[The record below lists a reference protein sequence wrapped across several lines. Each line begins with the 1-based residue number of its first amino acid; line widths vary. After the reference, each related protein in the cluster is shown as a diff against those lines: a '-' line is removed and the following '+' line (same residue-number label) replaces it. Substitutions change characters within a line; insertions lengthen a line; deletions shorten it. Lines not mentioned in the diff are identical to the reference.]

1 MTVLYI
7 ILLAFIQGITEFL
20 PISSSAHLLIFPRIF
35 NIEDQGVI
43 IDIAGHIG
51 SLFAVLYFY
60 RQDFSLILKN
70 FFKGGDNSFL
80 LKLVLATFPT
90 VVVGAI
96 LVLFNIEFRNPKVV
110 IYTSIIFGLLFYLA
124 DRFGKNRNGM
134 EKLTVKEAF
143 YIGMAQILAIIPGV
157 SRSGIT
163 LTEGMYLGLKRDV
176 ALKFSFLLLV
186 PTIILVGLGGV
197 YKFIKSP
204 ESIDILPIV
213 LMAFFSFIFSLFVI
227 KFVLYF
233 VKKCSFKIFALYRVA
248 LGIFLYFYLK

>member
-20 PISSSAHLLIFPRIF
+20 PISSSAHLLIFPQIF

-60 RQDFSLILKN
+60 RHDFSLILKN

-110 IYTSIIFGLLFYLA
+110 I
-124 DRFGKNRNGM
+124 
-134 EKLTVKEAF
+134 
-143 YIGMAQILAIIPGV
+143 
-157 SRSGIT
+157 
-163 LTEGMYLGLKRDV
+163 
-176 ALKFSFLLLV
+176 
-186 PTIILVGLGGV
+186 
-197 YKFIKSP
+197 
-204 ESIDILPIV
+204 
-213 LMAFFSFIFSLFVI
+213 
-227 KFVLYF
+227 
-233 VKKCSFKIFALYRVA
+233 
-248 LGIFLYFYLK
+248 